1 MVSPVKFKYREGWVP
16 LGMHQAPHRIFV
28 LFFSLHFFIVDLRVG
43 VYSFLIIDSN
53 FFTELHWASEYFL
66 VNISAP
72 LPHSWF
78 IIIVYE
84 FSCENMWS
92 MLNLRKMKIKNETE
106 KKTLPPKPISENKR
120 MLFSFRF
127 MVLYLITFH
136 NSMSNLEILLPL
148 AL

>member
-1 MVSPVKFKYREGWVP
+1 M
-16 LGMHQAPHRIFV
+16 FV
-28 LFFSLHFFIVDLRVG
+28 LPDNNSGKIQIPWRLGSTWHASNSSPYICSFFSIFFIVDLRVG

-78 IIIVYE
+78 IVIVYE

-106 KKTLPPKPISENKR
+106 EKKTATTK
-120 MLFSFRF
+120 
-127 MVLYLITFH
+127 
-136 NSMSNLEILLPL
+136 SNFQKINGCYFLLDL
-148 AL
+148 WCFI